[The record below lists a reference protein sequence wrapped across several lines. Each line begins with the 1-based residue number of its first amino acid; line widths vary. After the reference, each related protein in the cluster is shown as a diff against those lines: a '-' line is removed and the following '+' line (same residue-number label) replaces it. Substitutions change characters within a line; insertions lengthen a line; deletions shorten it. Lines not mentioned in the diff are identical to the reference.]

1 MLGDLLQK
9 KPNSKR
15 VEQFMASQISL
26 RLESLRIDAQIQK
39 SFEAI
44 NNRLQNRLNNMH
56 KYLENFDF
64 EN

>member
-15 VEQFMASQISL
+15 VEQFMASQISQ
-26 RLESLRIDAQIQK
+26 RLDSLRIDAKIQK

-56 KYLENFDF
+56 NYLDNFDF

>member
-26 RLESLRIDAQIQK
+26 RLDSLRIDAKIQK

-56 KYLENFDF
+56 KYLDNFDF

>member
-26 RLESLRIDAQIQK
+26 RLDSLRIDAKIQK
-39 SFEAI
+39 SFESI

-56 KYLENFDF
+56 KYLDNFDF

>member
-1 MLGDLLQK
+1 
-9 KPNSKR
+9 
-15 VEQFMASQISL
+15 MASQISL
-26 RLESLRIDAQIQK
+26 RLESLRIDAKIQK

>member
-26 RLESLRIDAQIQK
+26 RLESLRIDAKIQK